1 MVTERRNQLTRTF
14 PGRINFRSPF
24 NLICDRCEMERV
36 REKEVKMSSLITHFL
51 LRYNGIQ
58 GTGKAER
65 NVRPKRMLMFMRV
78 HIVQRRNKHRFN
90 YTQNISIER
99 QTSAFSSKIEIYGT
113 IPDADDDAF
122 IVAISRKTAKNVLTF
137 I

>member
-99 QTSAFSSKIEIYGT
+99 QTST